1 MIDKMIVSDREEFE
15 LRSTRVMDYLFISD
29 VDIVA
34 LNKVSVKGSLTIKNV
49 GYLIINYLKVL
60 PNESGDYT

>member
-1 MIDKMIVSDREEFE
+1 
-15 LRSTRVMDYLFISD
+15 MDYLFISD